1 MGLSEDSIPTID
13 QKLND
18 LVYTVTAETDEEIQ
32 KYLHNSKGLGGLTWQ
47 CYYSLFI
54 LTVTKP

>member
-1 MGLSEDSIPTID
+1 MGLGEDSIPTID

-47 CYYSLFI
+47 C
-54 LTVTKP
+54 